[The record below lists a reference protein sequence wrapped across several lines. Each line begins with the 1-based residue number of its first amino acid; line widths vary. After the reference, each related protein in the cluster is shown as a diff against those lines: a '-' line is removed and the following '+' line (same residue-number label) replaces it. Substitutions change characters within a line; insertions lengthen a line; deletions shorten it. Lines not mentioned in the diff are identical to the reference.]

1 MVNASASG
9 SRSRGGGGVSSPTL
23 AKQCCVLEQG
33 TFTPK
38 KVLVIPRKGCLHPNM
53 TEKLFTGTLRINQ
66 HEKHYVTKSLL
77 RVQKKRLQISNLQGG
92 NTVFIYIK
100 KQTSTFKRIH
110 ES

>member
-9 SRSRGGGGVSSPTL
+9 SRSRGGGGGSSPTL

-38 KVLVIPRKGCLHPNM
+38 KVLVIPRKGWLHPNM
-53 TEKLFTGTLRINQ
+53 TEKLFTGSLRINQ

-92 NTVFIYIK
+92 NTVFIYQETNIY
-100 KQTSTFKRIH
+100 I
-110 ES
+110 